1 MNSRLATIAGILVG
15 WFGINSQLWAPPI
28 AAAPEIDSTG
38 VLTGLAVL
46 AGVLTLVAERNRQK
60 K

>member
-1 MNSRLATIAGILVG
+1 MITRFATTAAVLVG
-15 WFGINSQLWAPPI
+15 WFGINSQLWAPTAI
-28 AAAPEIDSTG
+28 PEIDSTG

-46 AGVLTLVAERNRQK
+46 AGVLAVVAEHRRQK